1 MSEILVDFI
10 RSIYKTQDF
19 IPLHEPRFDT
29 QDKDLLIKTL
39 DSTYV
44 SSVGPLVE
52 EFEKKC
58 CAFTGSNFCVS
69 TFNGTSALH
78 AGLKVLD
85 VTSQDE
91 VITQS
96 LTFVATV
103 NAIHMSGASPI
114 FVDVDKNTLG
124 MSPKYLEEF
133 LNNNC
138 EIRAEGCWN
147 KSSSKYIKAC
157 MPMHTFGF
165 PCEIDEIV
173 KICKKFNIQVIEDSA
188 ESLGSFYKNK
198 HTGTF
203 GSMGM
208 LSFNGNKII
217 TTGSGGMILL
227 EDKEEANLAKHL
239 TTTGKLQ
246 HKWEFNHDMPA
257 FNYRLPNLNAS
268 LGITQIS
275 KLSLFLESKR
285 KLAENYLRW
294 GKENSYHF
302 S

>member
-1 MSEILVDFI
+1 
-10 RSIYKTQDF
+10 
-19 IPLHEPRFDT
+19 
-29 QDKDLLIKTL
+29 
-39 DSTYV
+39 
-44 SSVGPLVE
+44 
-52 EFEKKC
+52 
-58 CAFTGSNFCVS
+58 
-69 TFNGTSALH
+69 
-78 AGLKVLD
+78 
-85 VTSQDE
+85 
-91 VITQS
+91 
-96 LTFVATV
+96 
-103 NAIHMSGASPI
+103 
-114 FVDVDKNTLG
+114 
-124 MSPKYLEEF
+124 
-133 LNNNC
+133 
-138 EIRAEGCWN
+138 
-147 KSSSKYIKAC
+147 
-157 MPMHTFGF
+157 
-165 PCEIDEIV
+165 
-173 KICKKFNIQVIEDSA
+173 
-188 ESLGSFYKNK
+188 LGSFYKNK

-302 S
+302 FEEPKNCSSNYWLNTLLAENADHKEQLLKVTNEENIMTRPAWTPMHMLPFNSSFQKDDLKNTMWLFERIVNLPSSVPTNA